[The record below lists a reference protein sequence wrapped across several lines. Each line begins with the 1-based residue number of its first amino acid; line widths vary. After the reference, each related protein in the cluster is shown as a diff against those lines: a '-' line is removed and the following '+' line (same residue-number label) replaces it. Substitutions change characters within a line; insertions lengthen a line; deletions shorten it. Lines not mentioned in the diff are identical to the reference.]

1 MSQHAQASSATAT
14 AVASPISAGS
24 GSSTLTAVTTAALP
38 QAHVQAAAE
47 LMTRMK
53 ESLVSY
59 SDAIDS
65 IGKQVVEMVQDGSE
79 NQVDKNIGML
89 RRHMEAQDRKQ
100 DGQIL
105 EIRALMQEVLEKDVV
120 EHLTSLIEDGVL
132 QDIDALVDQE
142 VAHLLPAYIPQHLQ
156 DELRKHQHQLEE
168 VQKALYNSESRRAN
182 STLRSHRLHETVHDL
197 YNINGAKS
205 EHFPRTLGE
214 MFAVSD
220 ERAISLM
227 KEYGVGDPSPTRERN
242 INRLMQSFGI
252 QYQL

>member
-1 MSQHAQASSATAT
+1 
-14 AVASPISAGS
+14 
-24 GSSTLTAVTTAALP
+24 
-38 QAHVQAAAE
+38 
-47 LMTRMK
+47 
-53 ESLVSY
+53 
-59 SDAIDS
+59 
-65 IGKQVVEMVQDGSE
+65 MVQDGSE

-120 EHLTSLIEDGVL
+120 EHLTSLSQYQSLPYSCSLVMLISSVSVEDGVL